1 MPESLYRSHSSMK
14 YKAIRSAAHNF
25 GASFVSTLNYVDDDH
40 TMSRLARLAAST
52 GDAEFSVDLLTGGAG
67 PPSLAT
73 SAAQKAGRAHVADF
87 PRMLAAQRVEITR
100 LVEAK
105 MVIRFPLKGTVA
117 GQGGKPPWTVPF
129 ECVVT
134 VLDDRGMRHEGR
146 VKDMWHVG

>member
-1 MPESLYRSHSSMK
+1 MK

-52 GDAEFSVDLLTGGAG
+52 GDTEFSVGLLTGAAG
-67 PPSLAT
+67 PQSLAT
-73 SAAQKAGRAHVADF
+73 SAVQKAVRGYVVDF
-87 PRMLAAQRVEITR
+87 PRMLATKRVEGTR
-100 LVEAK
+100 LVEAT

-117 GQGGKPPWTVPF
+117 GQGGTPPWTVPF

-134 VLDDRGMRHEGR
+134 VVDDRGRTHEGR

>member
-1 MPESLYRSHSSMK
+1 MK

-25 GASFVSTLNYVDDDH
+25 GASFVSTLNYADNDH

-52 GDAEFSVDLLTGGAG
+52 GDTEFSVDLLTGVAG
-67 PPSLAT
+67 PQSLAT
-73 SAAQKAGRAHVADF
+73 SEVRKAVRAHVADL
-87 PRMLAAQRVEITR
+87 PRMLGAQRIEIAR

-105 MVIRFPLKGTVA
+105 MVIRFQLQGTVA
-117 GQGGKPPWTVPF
+117 RQGGRPPWTVPF

-134 VLDDRGMRHEGR
+134 VRDDRGMWHEGR

>member
-1 MPESLYRSHSSMK
+1 MK
-14 YKAIRSAAHNF
+14 YKAIHSAAHNF

-52 GDAEFSVDLLTGGAG
+52 GDTEFSVDLLTGMAG
-67 PPSLAT
+67 PQSLAT
-73 SAAQKAGRAHVADF
+73 SAVQKAVHAYIVDL
-87 PRMLAAQRVEITR
+87 PRMLASQSVDVTR

-117 GQGGKPPWTVPF
+117 GQGGRPPWTVPF

-146 VKDMWHVG
+146 VKDTWHVR